1 MTPRQMTLVA
11 HLDQTNAAVAEV
23 FANLDAPQLAV
34 VRRVRE
40 NIDAAAE
47 GLECRRM
54 AVAFKAASMAI
65 SRALAELEVTQE
77 LADAE

>member
-1 MTPRQMTLVA
+1 MTPRQMTLIA

-40 NIDAAAE
+40 NIDATAD
-47 GLECRRM
+47 GLECRRI

-65 SRALAELEVTQE
+65 SRALAELEVS
-77 LADAE
+77 AEVAHDE

>member
-1 MTPRQMTLVA
+1 MAIIA

-23 FANLDAPQLAV
+23 FASLDAPQLDV

-40 NIDAAAE
+40 NIDAAAD
-47 GLECRRM
+47 GLECCRI

-65 SRALAELEVTQE
+65 SRALAELEVSAE
-77 LADAE
+77 VADAE